1 MVGPV
6 AQFPAPRFAA
16 GWNTAGPRGRNFRG
30 AAFRCFT
37 GPEMSR
43 RFAELCRAV
52 SCCTLG
58 FVGKKPATDPP
69 RENFAAKIRDG
80 NMTPEQTLMYL
91 TDGDLQSLGIRPS
104 EVADAI
110 EDALTAKAEGRLHTS
125 PKSVILPGDGR
136 YAMSTLAMG
145 DDGFIVVKQVTVC
158 PENPA
163 RGLPA
168 INGAIMVL
176 DARTGLLRAVLDANW
191 ITAIRTA
198 ALSVVAARR
207 LAVPGAETIAFIGT
221 GIQAHAH
228 LGAFSELFPLKRI
241 RAFGRGRANI
251 DKLCQTARDMG
262 LEAATSETAEN
273 ALRDADL
280 VVSSITLDY
289 STKPFL
295 DARWLKPTAFAAI
308 TDACIPWKPEG
319 MAAFA
324 TVVVDDRRQEIE
336 SDKPMLPYEQVTGDL
351 TELVSG
357 TMRGRAHS
365 KPAAFAFRGISLGDY
380 AAATLAIR
388 RAAKAD
394 G

>member
-1 MVGPV
+1 MGPSIAEFSRPV
-6 AQFPAPRFAA
+6 VELYRAVPCCRINSVKNNPKIYRLPE
-16 GWNTAGPRGRNFRG
+16 NTAVM
-30 AAFRCFT
+30 T
-37 GPEMSR
+37 
-43 RFAELCRAV
+43 
-52 SCCTLG
+52 
-58 FVGKKPATDPP
+58 K
-69 RENFAAKIRDG
+69 DG
-80 NMTPEQTLMYL
+80 NMTPEHGLIYL
-91 TDGDLQSLGIRPS
+91 SDDDLQGLGIRPS

-110 EDALTAKAEGRLHTS
+110 EGALTAKAEGRLQTS

-145 DDGFIVVKQVTVC
+145 EDGFIVVKQVTVC
-158 PENPA
+158 PQNPA
-163 RGLPA
+163 RGLPT

-176 DARTGLLRAVLDANW
+176 DAGTGLLRAVLDANW

-228 LGAFSELFPLKRI
+228 LAAFSELFALKRI
-241 RAFGRGRANI
+241 RVFGRGQANI

-262 LEAATSETAEN
+262 LEADTSETAET

-280 VVSSITLDY
+280 VVTSITLDY
-289 STKPFL
+289 AIEPFL
-295 DARWLKPTAFAAI
+295 DARWLKPTAFATI

-319 MAAFA
+319 IGAFG
-324 TVVVDDRRQEIE
+324 TVVVDDREQEFE
-336 SDKPMLPYEQVTGDL
+336 SDKPMLPYGQIAGDL

-357 TMRGRAHS
+357 KVGERSFS

-388 RAAKAD
+388 RAA
-394 G
+394 GIGG